1 MDTLGY
7 NEGDFIFPSHRKEV
21 ILLNIIL
28 SADRTC
34 DLTQELCDSFDVH
47 TIPYH
52 IELEG
57 KDYQDSVNILPED
70 LYRAWWDRKQLPRT
84 SAINVEEYVAYFKP
98 WVDVGYEVVH
108 FCLGSALSSS
118 YRNCCLAAEELGGH
132 VHPVD
137 SHSLSTGT
145 ALQVMDCREHICAGE
160 SAKSIARYFNDS
172 TRRYHASFI
181 LDTLE
186 FMHAGGRCSSVAA
199 FGANL
204 LKLKP
209 CIEVDNTSGGM
220 GVGKKYRGKLESVLA
235 QYTEEML
242 TQYSDIRTDRI
253 FITHSGIDAR
263 YIETVRNAIE
273 SQMRFENIYVT
284 QASCTISSHCGPN
297 TLGILFATESEEK

>member
-1 MDTLGY
+1 MNT
-7 NEGDFIFPSHRKEV
+7 
-21 ILLNIIL
+21 IL

-34 DLTQELCDSFDVH
+34 DLPQELCEELHLH

-52 IELEG
+52 IELDG
-57 KDYQDSVNILPED
+57 KDYQDSVDIVPED
-70 LYRAWWDRKQLPRT
+70 LYRAWRERRMLPRT
-84 SAINVEEYVAYFKP
+84 SAINVDEYVRYFRP
-98 WVDVGYEVVH
+98 RMEQGYEVVH

-118 YRNCCLAAEELGGH
+118 YRNCCLAAQELGGH

-145 ALQVMDCREHICAGE
+145 GLQVMDCSRMLKEGT
-160 SAKSIARYFNDS
+160 SAAEAADYFSRS

-186 FMHAGGRCSSVAA
+186 FMHAGGRCSAVAA

-204 LKLKP
+204 LRLKP

-220 GVGKKYRGKLESVLA
+220 GVGKKYRGKLETVLE
-235 QYTEEML
+235 QYTEAKL
-242 TQYSDIRTDRI
+242 SQYRDIRTDKL
-253 FITHSGIDAR
+253 FITHSGIPES
-263 YIETVRNAIE
+263 YIETVRKAVE
-273 SQMRFENIYVT
+273 KQMHFDHIYVS

-297 TLGILFATESEEK
+297 TLGILFATDSEEA

>member
-1 MDTLGY
+1 MNT
-7 NEGDFIFPSHRKEV
+7 
-21 ILLNIIL
+21 IL

-34 DLTQELCDSFDVH
+34 DLPQELCEELHLH

-52 IELEG
+52 IELDG
-57 KDYQDSVNILPED
+57 KDYQDSVDIVPED
-70 LYRAWWDRKQLPRT
+70 LYRAWRERRMLPRT
-84 SAINVEEYVAYFKP
+84 SAINVDEYVRYFRP
-98 WVDVGYEVVH
+98 WVEQGYEVVH

-118 YRNCCLAAEELGGH
+118 YRNCCLAAQELGGH

-145 ALQVMDCREHICAGE
+145 GLQVMDCCRMLKEGT
-160 SAKSIARYFNDS
+160 SAAEAADYFSRS

-186 FMHAGGRCSSVAA
+186 FMHAGGRCSAVAA

-204 LKLKP
+204 LRLKP

-220 GVGKKYRGKLESVLA
+220 GVGKKYRGKLETVLE
-235 QYTEEML
+235 QYTEAKL
-242 TQYSDIRTDRI
+242 SQYRDIRTDKL
-253 FITHSGIDAR
+253 FITHSGIPES
-263 YIETVRNAIE
+263 YIETVRKAVE
-273 SQMRFENIYVT
+273 KQMHFDHIYVS

-297 TLGILFATESEEK
+297 TLGILFATDSEDA

>member
-1 MDTLGY
+1 M
-7 NEGDFIFPSHRKEV
+7 
-21 ILLNIIL
+21 NIIL

-34 DLTQELCDSFDVH
+34 DLTQELCDSLKIY

-57 KDYQDSVNILPED
+57 HDYQDSVDIYPEQ
-70 LYRAWWDRKQLPRT
+70 LYQAWWERKKLPRT
-84 SAINVEEYVAYFKP
+84 SAINVEEYEEYFRP
-98 WVDVGYEVVH
+98 WVEAGHEVIH

-118 YRNCCLAAEELGGH
+118 YRNCCIAAKNLGGH

-145 ALQVMDCREHICAGE
+145 ALQVMDCRVRIDNGE
-160 SAKSIARYFNDS
+160 NAAEIADYFIKS
-172 TRRYHASFI
+172 TRKYHASFI

-186 FMHAGGRCSSVAA
+186 FLHAGGRCSAVAA

-220 GVGKKYRGKLESVLA
+220 GVGKKYRGKLENVLI
-235 QYTEEML
+235 QYTEEKL
-242 TQYSDIRTDRI
+242 SQYSDIRTDKI
-253 FITHSGIDAR
+253 FITHSGIDMR
-263 YIETVRNAIE
+263 YVEAVRKAIKKKIHFD
-273 SQMRFENIYVT
+273 QIYVT

>member
-1 MDTLGY
+1 MAA
-7 NEGDFIFPSHRKEV
+7 FKRRKGS
-21 ILLNIIL
+21 IPLNIIL

-34 DLTQELCDSFDVH
+34 DLTQDLCDLFDVH

-70 LYRAWWDRKQLPRT
+70 LYRAWRERKKLPRT
-84 SAINVEEYVAYFKP
+84 SAINVEEYETYFRP
-98 WVDVGYEVVH
+98 WVDAGYEVVH
-108 FCLGSALSSS
+108 FCLGSTLSSS
-118 YRNCCLAAEELGGH
+118 YRNCCLAAENLGGH
-132 VHPVD
+132 VHPID

-145 ALQVMDCREHICAGE
+145 ALQVMDCRDRICAGE
-160 SAKSIARYFNDS
+160 PATEIAEYFSRS
-172 TRRYHASFI
+172 TQKYHASFI

-186 FMHAGGRCSSVAA
+186 FLHAGGRCSAVAA

-220 GVGKKYRGKLESVLA
+220 GVGKKYRGRLDAVLT
-235 QYTEEML
+235 QYTQEKL
-242 TQYSDIRTDRI
+242 SQYSDIRTDRI
-253 FITHSGIDAR
+253 FITHSGIDPR
-263 YIETVRNAIE
+263 YVEQVRQVVD
-273 SQMRFENIYVT
+273 SQLHFDNIYVT